1 MSLQGEVGKPKPTGM
16 PEGEELEK
24 QLARRHRR
32 GSMWLTTFQ
41 VALILAIVVLAALV
55 FNILNQTFG
64 LIAVENAIDPA
75 QLVRSYTEEQMA
87 AMPGTTMSEDDES
100 LANAIA
106 ADPNAIGFFG
116 YAYFQRHADELH
128 ALAVDGVTPSAAT
141 VTDGTYSLARPLF
154 LYVPESVLAGKP
166 EVAAF
171 LDFYLSNVNAEI
183 ADVGYFPVDQDVID
197 RQVNAVRAATDGDLS
212 TAMDGGTIAVAGSS
226 TVYPLTQRMA
236 ARFMDAGFQGE
247 ITVESTGTKAGFVA
261 LCADKSAD
269 VANASHVISRQETAA
284 CQKARRTPVEA
295 RVGTDALAVVVS
307 SQNDFLTDVT
317 PAQLQAIFSEAERWS
332 DVDPAWP
339 DAPIVRYMPSLDSG
353 TLDFFVEQVYA
364 DVQLADMPKGA
375 LMEMLETAASAG
387 VMRRLEREKP
397 FAERTQREIFDLV
410 VERVVEP
417 RVIASWNLLPSLFNR
432 AQIEA
437 ELFETSPDATLQFYS
452 WINPDFLT
460 STQASVPEQAGVR
473 TAILGSLWVI
483 LITFV
488 FAVPV
493 GVGAAV
499 YLEEYA
505 SHGRFNRILQTNID
519 NLAGVPSIIYGILGL
534 AIFVR
539 FLEQFT
545 SGKLFGV
552 ADPTTANGRTIV
564 SAGLTLGL
572 LVLPIIII
580 NAQEAIRA
588 VPLALREAGY
598 GMGGTKWQV
607 TRSHVLANA
616 LPGILTGTI
625 LAMSRAVGETAPLIV
640 IGASTFITV
649 DPNGPFSKFTV
660 LPMQIYQWTTR
671 PQPEFQHIAAAASIV
686 LLVLLFALNATAIY
700 MRNRFR
706 KQL

>member
-1 MSLQGEVGKPKPTGM
+1 MSLQGEAKNRRPTGM

-32 GSMWLTTFQ
+32 GVMWLTAFQ
-41 VALILAIVVLAALV
+41 VSLLVAIVVLGTLI
-55 FNILNQTFG
+55 FNIVNQTFG
-64 LIAVENAIDPA
+64 LIAVENTIDPD
-75 QLVRSYTEEQMA
+75 QLVRMHTEEQMA
-87 AMPGTTMSEDDES
+87 VMPNTTMSEDDET
-100 LANAIA
+100 LATAIA
-106 ADPNAIGFFG
+106 ADPHAIGFFG
-116 YAYFQRHADELH
+116 YAYYQQHADELRT
-128 ALAVDGVTPSAAT
+128 LAVGGVEPSAAT
-141 VTDGTYSLARPLF
+141 VGDGTYSLARPLF
-154 LYVPESVLAGKP
+154 LYAPEVVLAEKP

-183 ADVGYFPVDQDVID
+183 ERVGYFPVDQAVLE
-197 RQVNAVRAATDGDLS
+197 RQVQAVRAATDGDLS
-212 TAMDGGTIAVAGSS
+212 TATTAGEIAIAGSS
-226 TVYPLTQRMA
+226 TVHPLTVRMA
-236 ARFMDAGFQGE
+236 EQFQAAGYGGD

-261 LCADKSAD
+261 LCPDKAID
-269 VANASHVISRQETAA
+269 IANASHVITRQELAA
-284 CQKARRTPVEA
+284 CEKARRTPVTV

-307 SQNDFLTDVT
+307 SENDFLTDAT
-317 PAQLQAIFSEAERWS
+317 PQQLQTIFTGAERWS
-332 DVDPAWP
+332 DVDPSWP
-339 DAPIVRYMPSLDSG
+339 DAPIVRYMPGLDSG
-353 TLDFFVEQVYA
+353 TLDFFVESVYA
-364 DVQLADMPKGA
+364 DVRLADMPKGA
-375 LMEMLETAASAG
+375 LMEMLEGAASAG
-387 VMRRLEREKP
+387 VLRRLEREKP
-397 FAERTQREIFDLV
+397 FAERTQAEVYELV

-417 RVIASWNLLPSLFNR
+417 NVIASWNLLPSLFNR

-437 ELFETSPDATLQFYS
+437 DLLESAPAARLEFYS
-452 WINPDFLT
+452 WINPSFLT

-505 SHGRFNRILQTNID
+505 SHGRINRILQTNID

-545 SGKLFGV
+545 SGKMFGV

-588 VPLALREAGY
+588 VPMALREAGY

-607 TRSHVLANA
+607 TRSHVLTNA

-671 PQPEFQHIAAAASIV
+671 PQPEFQHIAAAAGIV
-686 LLVLLFALNATAIY
+686 LLVLLFTLNATAIY
-700 MRNRFR
+700 MRNRFS